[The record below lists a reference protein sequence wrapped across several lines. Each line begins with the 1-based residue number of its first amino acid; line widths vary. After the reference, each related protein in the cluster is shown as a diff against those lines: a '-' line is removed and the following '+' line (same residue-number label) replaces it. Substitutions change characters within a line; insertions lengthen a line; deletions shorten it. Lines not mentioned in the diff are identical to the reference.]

1 MKREI
6 QIDPPIINGAPEL
19 TVIRGKNRSP
29 RRFWRPLLILMLLV
43 EWAVDLV
50 REIVTVA
57 HNSIKVLTLTLKS
70 YLDEPT
76 GPKPSA

>member
-1 MKREI
+1 MKQQAETFV
-6 QIDPPIINGAPEL
+6 PTSEL
-19 TVIRGKNRSP
+19 KPFIGRKRNP
-29 RRFWRPLLILMLLV
+29 RRFWRPLLILMLLI
-43 EWAVDLV
+43 EWAVDMV
-50 REIVTVA
+50 REIVTVI

>member
-1 MKREI
+1 MKAE
-6 QIDPPIINGAPEL
+6 PIINAEAEL
-19 TVIRGKNRSP
+19 AVVRSLRNRSP
-29 RRFWRPLLILMLLV
+29 RRFWRPLLVIMLLI
-43 EWAVDLV
+43 EWGVDMV
-50 REIVTVA
+50 REIVTVI

>member
-1 MKREI
+1 MATTTEDVESILRVTAKGL
-6 QIDPPIINGAPEL
+6 DFKP
-19 TVIRGKNRSP
+19 VNRSP

>member
-1 MKREI
+1 MAKPEPLTIDINAEPAMK
-6 QIDPPIINGAPEL
+6 A
-19 TVIRGKNRSP
+19 IRRANRSP
-29 RRFWRPLLILMLLV
+29 RRFWRPLLILMLLI

-50 REIVTVA
+50 REIVTVI

>member
-1 MKREI
+1 MI
-6 QIDPPIINGAPEL
+6 PATQQQPEL
-19 TVIRGKNRSP
+19 TVVPGRNRSP
-29 RRFWRPLLILMLLV
+29 RRFWRPLLILMLLI
-43 EWAVDLV
+43 EWLVDLV
-50 REIVTVA
+50 REIVTVI